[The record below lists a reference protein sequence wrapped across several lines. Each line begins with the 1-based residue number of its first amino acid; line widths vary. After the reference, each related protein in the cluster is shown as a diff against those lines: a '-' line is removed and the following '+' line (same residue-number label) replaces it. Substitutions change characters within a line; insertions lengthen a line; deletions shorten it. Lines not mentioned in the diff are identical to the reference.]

1 MNNHGNVVAPTARS
15 QRHVVAA
22 CYLGWT
28 LDAFD
33 FFIMSF
39 ALDDVAREF
48 GTTRTMVTW
57 AFFFTLAARPL
68 GAALFGR
75 IADRYGRR
83 PTLMANVITYSVLEF
98 ASGFAPNLATFFVLR
113 ALYGVAMGGE
123 WGVGASLTMESIPA
137 RWRGTVS
144 GLLQAGYPSGFLLA
158 TLLFYVAYSL
168 VGWRGM
174 FMIGVLPALL
184 VLYIRRNV
192 PESPDWQARDA
203 TVHRQSAVS
212 VIRNHLG
219 LTLYAVVMMTAFNF
233 FSHGTQDLY
242 PSFLNKQLHF
252 THAEQTAV
260 LVSMNIAAM
269 LGGLVCG
276 AASQRIGRR
285 ACIVIAALLSL
296 PAIPLWAFSSS
307 PLMVG
312 IGAFFMQLFV
322 QGAWGVIP
330 AHLNELS
337 PAAIRA
343 TFPGLTYQLGN
354 LLASGNTRIQSGLA
368 DWLGRSVDGK
378 TIPDL
383 RWALAG
389 VVGTVAVVIAVLV
402 GFGREAREVRMGEEF
417 VARDQSP
424 VTTG

>member
-1 MNNHGNVVAPTARS
+1 MKDYGNVASPRARS

-39 ALDDVAREF
+39 ALDDVARDF
-48 GTTRTMVTW
+48 GTTRTVATW
-57 AFFFTLAARPL
+57 AFVLTLVARPF

-75 IADRYGRR
+75 LADRYGRR
-83 PTLMANVITYSVLEF
+83 PTLMANVITYSVLEL
-98 ASGFAPNLATFFVLR
+98 ASGFAPNLTAFFVLR
-113 ALYGVAMGGE
+113 TLYGVAMGGE

-137 RWRGTVS
+137 RWRGSVS

-158 TLLFYVAYSL
+158 TLLFYVAYTS

-203 TVHRQSAVS
+203 TVHRQSAIA
-212 VIRNHLG
+212 VIRNNLG
-219 LTLYAVVMMTAFNF
+219 LTLYAVLMMTAFNF

-252 THAEQTAV
+252 SHAQQTAV
-260 LVSMNIAAM
+260 LVCMNIAAM
-269 LGGLVCG
+269 IGGLACG

-285 ACIVIAALLSL
+285 ACIVMAALLSL
-296 PAIPLWAFSSS
+296 PAIPLWAFSTS
-307 PLMVG
+307 PLQVG

-343 TFPGLTYQLGN
+343 TFPGLTYQFGN

-368 DWLGRSVDGK
+368 DWLGGSVDGK
-378 TIPDL
+378 IVPDL

-389 VVGTVAVVIAVLV
+389 VIGIVAVAIALLA
-402 GFGREAREVRMGEEF
+402 GFGREARDVRMGEEL
-417 VARDQSP
+417 VESDRAAMASH
-424 VTTG
+424 